1 MLILCGFTKN
11 PVYRGGV
18 TKNQYIGG
26 NFLKRGG
33 GARTVSRFKG
43 ESLAKKREGVLL
55 RGVPIHIM
63 NLAITLTVI
72 LIY

>member
-1 MLILCGFTKN
+1 MLILCGFNKN
-11 PVYRGGV
+11 PVYMREV

-26 NFLKRGG
+26 NFLKRGE
-33 GARTVSRFKG
+33 AWTISRFKG
-43 ESLAKKREGVLL
+43 GSLAKKRKGVLL
-55 RGVPIHIM
+55 RGLPIHTM